1 MATATSPPN
10 PALKPVP
17 ITSAQ
22 PGGGTC
28 MAIELA
34 WGRVRRAVL
43 RTVRPGYVR
52 RMAALRQGDCP
63 NCPHEVIDSR
73 DLKFYRNVCG
83 YWFKPE
89 DDAFRSREQLGLAR
103 MGLAEVICF
112 SFLLAVPS
120 ALLGFLAFAVS
131 WWFALPLG
139 AVLILWAQIISF
151 FRDPERVPPADPLA
165 LVSPADGHVTHID
178 EVADPDFPGG
188 RAWRISIFLSVF
200 DVHVNRLPRTG
211 KVTALQYFPGDFLD
225 ARHPQCGV
233 ANEQL
238 WLDLEDGETKCRL
251 RVKQISGKIARRI
264 VCWLKPGQEV
274 KVGDRYGMIKFGSR
288 TEVYLPADT
297 PLDVQVKIG
306 DPVFGGST
314 ILARFNP

>member
-1 MATATSPPN
+1 MATATTPTV

-28 MAIELA
+28 MGLELA
-34 WGRVRRAVL
+34 WGRLRRWFL
-43 RTVRPGYVR
+43 RGFRPAYVR
-52 RMAALRQGDCP
+52 EMAAKRQGDCP
-63 NCPHEVIDSR
+63 GCPHDVIDPR
-73 DLKFYRNVCG
+73 DLKFFRNVCG

-89 DDAFRSREQLGLAR
+89 DDAFRARDRLGLAR
-103 MGLAEVICF
+103 MGLAEVVCF
-112 SFLLAVPS
+112 SLLLLAPV
-120 ALLGFLAFAVS
+120 LLLAGLTFAGYV
-131 WWFALPLG
+131 WFALPL
-139 AVLILWAQIISF
+139 AVVLLLWVQIVAF
-151 FRDPERVPPADPLA
+151 FRDPDRVPPADPLA

-178 EVADPDFPGG
+178 EVNEVDFPGG

-211 KVTALQYFPGDFLD
+211 KVTALRYFPGEFLD

-238 WLDLEDGETKCRL
+238 WLDLEDRETKRML

-264 VCWLKPGQEV
+264 VCWLKQGEEV
-274 KVGDRYGMIKFGSR
+274 KCGDRFGMIKFGSR

-306 DPVFGGST
+306 DAVRGGST
-314 ILARFNP
+314 ILARFKP